1 MNLAELTVYKLLERN
16 RITNEEAMVLA
27 SLLQN
32 KEMNLLELSLERNI
46 ELGQLKDAANFLVK
60 KNIIQF
66 SNGNYHIADVLDS
79 LNRLISEEKDMK
91 VFVQVLNEA

>member
-1 MNLAELTVYKLLERN
+1 MDLAELAVYKLLERN

-46 ELGQLKDAANFLVK
+46 ELGQLKDAVNFLVK
-60 KNIIQF
+60 KEIIQF
-66 SNGNYHIADVLDS
+66 SNGNYHIADAFES
-79 LNRLISEEKDMK
+79 LNRLISEEKDLK
-91 VFVQVLNEA
+91 VFAQVLNEA

>member
-1 MNLAELTVYKLLERN
+1 MDLAELAVYKLLERN

-46 ELGQLKDAANFLVK
+46 ELGQLKK
-60 KNIIQF
+60 EIIQF
-66 SNGNYHIADVLDS
+66 SNGNYHIADAFES
-79 LNRLISEEKDMK
+79 LNRLISEEKDLK
-91 VFVQVLNEA
+91 VFAQVLNEA